1 MTHAIVRHLQMLS
14 ASQNMS
20 LTKNQIKTLRG
31 LCHSL
36 KPIIMIGQKGLTT
49 EVLDELEIAI
59 NHHELV
65 KIKIAMDD
73 REARKEM
80 IKDICEKSQSE
91 NVQVIGKTVSVYR
104 RNEKNPV
111 IELPKQ

>member
-1 MTHAIVRHLQMLS
+1 MTHGIVRHLHMLS
-14 ASQNMS
+14 ASQLMT
-20 LTKNQIKTLRG
+20 LTKNQIKSLRG
-31 LCHSL
+31 LCHTL
-36 KPIIMIGQKGLTT
+36 KPVIMIGQKGLTN

-80 IKDICEKSQSE
+80 IKNICEQSQSE
-91 NVQVIGKTVSVYR
+91 NVQVIGKTVSIYR

-111 IELPKQ
+111 ITLPK

>member
-1 MTHAIVRHLQMLS
+1 MTHGIVRRLQMLS
-14 ASQNMS
+14 ASQIMS
-20 LTKNQIKTLRG
+20 LTKNQIKSLRG

-36 KPIIMIGQKGLTT
+36 KPVIMIGQKGLTS

-80 IKDICEKSQSE
+80 IKNICEQSQSE
-91 NVQVIGKTVSVYR
+91 SVQVIGKTVCVYR

-111 IELPKQ
+111 ISLS

>member
-1 MTHAIVRHLQMLS
+1 MTHGIVRHLQMLS
-14 ASQNMS
+14 TLQIMS

-36 KPIIMIGQKGLTT
+36 KPVIMIGQKGLTA

-65 KIKIAMDD
+65 KIKIALDNRD
-73 REARKEM
+73 ARKEM
-80 IKDICEKSQSE
+80 IKNICEQSQSE

-104 RNEKNPV
+104 KNEKNPV
-111 IELPKQ
+111 IELPK

>member
-1 MTHAIVRHLQMLS
+1 
-14 ASQNMS
+14 MS

-36 KPIIMIGQKGLTT
+36 KPVIMIGQKGLTS

-80 IKDICEKSQSE
+80 IKNIYEQRQSE
-91 NVQVIGKTVSVYR
+91 NVQVISKTVSVYR
-104 RNEKNPV
+104 KNTDKPV
-111 IELPKQ
+111 IELPK